1 MIASPDSAHLRT
13 ALALGRQALGTTW
26 PNPTVGCVIVAAD
39 GRVVGRGVT
48 GIGGRPHAE
57 MQALAEAGE
66 RAAGGTA
73 YVTLEPCAHD
83 GATPSCARLLAEAAL
98 ARAVIGTRDPDPRTD
113 GSGAALLT
121 AAGVTVTSG
130 LHEDEARRLHAGHLR
145 RVKSGRPHVTLKLAA
160 SLDGRIATSTGAS
173 QWLTGQVARGHGH
186 LLRARH
192 DAILVGAGTA
202 VRDDPELTCRLPG
215 LGNRSPVRI
224 VMIGADTALPAGR
237 LLSTLSRSPVWL
249 LATAERRP
257 DTADLQAAG
266 MEVIDVAADSSGRP
280 SLEQA
285 LGTLGAR
292 GVTSVLV
299 EGGQTVATAL
309 LRDHLAD
316 TLVWYST
323 DAIVGSD
330 GLAAVGG
337 LTRTALSE
345 TRDFRTFRARRL
357 GPDHVRFLERAA

>member
-26 PNPTVGCVIVAAD
+26 PNPAVGCVIVAAD
-39 GRVVGRGVT
+39 GRVAGRGVT

-57 MQALAEAGE
+57 VQALTEAGD

-98 ARAVIGTRDPDPRTD
+98 ARVVVGTHDPDPRTN
-113 GSGAALLT
+113 GAGTALLA

-130 LHEDEARRLHAGHLR
+130 LHEDEAKRLHAGHLR
-145 RVKSGRPHVTLKLAA
+145 RVASGRPQVTLKLAA

-173 QWLTGQVARGHGH
+173 QWLTGQLARRHGH

-202 VRDDPELTCRLPG
+202 TRDDPELTCRLPG
-215 LGNRSPVRI
+215 LGDRSPVR
-224 VMIGADTALPAGR
+224 VVVIGAESPLPSGR
-237 LLSTLSRSPVWL
+237 LLSTLGSSPVWL
-249 LATAERRP
+249 LATARRRP
-257 DTADLQAAG
+257 DTTELEAAG
-266 MEVIDVAADSSGRP
+266 AEIIDVAADASGRP

-285 LGTLGAR
+285 LRTLGAR

-309 LRDHLAD
+309 LRNRLVD
-316 TLVWYST
+316 TLVWYSA
-323 DAIVGSD
+323 DAVVGSD
-330 GLAAVGG
+330 GLAAVGE
-337 LTRTALSE
+337 LARTALSE
-345 TRDFRTFRARRL
+345 TRDFRTVRARRL
-357 GPDHVRFLERAA
+357 GPDHVRFLERAT

>member
-26 PNPTVGCVIVAAD
+26 PNPAVGCVIVAAD
-39 GRVVGRGVT
+39 GRAVGRGVT

-57 MQALAEAGE
+57 VQALTEAGD

-98 ARAVIGTRDPDPRTD
+98 ARVVIGTHDPDPRTN
-113 GSGAALLT
+113 GAGAALLA

-130 LHEDEARRLHAGHLR
+130 LHEDEAKRLHAGHLR
-145 RVKSGRPHVTLKLAA
+145 RVASDRPQVTLKLAA

-173 QWLTGQVARGHGH
+173 QWLTGQLARRHGH

-192 DAILVGAGTA
+192 DAILVGTGTA
-202 VRDDPELTCRLPG
+202 TRDDPELTCRLPG
-215 LGNRSPVRI
+215 LGDRSPVR
-224 VMIGADTALPAGR
+224 VVLIGAESPLPSGR
-237 LLSTLSRSPVWL
+237 LLSTLDSSPVWL
-249 LATAERRP
+249 LATARRRP
-257 DTADLQAAG
+257 DTTELEAAG
-266 MEVIDVAADSSGRP
+266 VEVIDVAADASGRP

-285 LGTLGAR
+285 LGTLAAR
-292 GVTSVLV
+292 GVTSVLA

-309 LRDHLAD
+309 LRNRLVD
-316 TLVWYST
+316 TLVWYSA

-330 GLAAVGG
+330 GLAAVGE
-337 LTRTALSE
+337 LARTVLSE

-357 GPDHVRFLERAA
+357 GPDHVRFLERTT